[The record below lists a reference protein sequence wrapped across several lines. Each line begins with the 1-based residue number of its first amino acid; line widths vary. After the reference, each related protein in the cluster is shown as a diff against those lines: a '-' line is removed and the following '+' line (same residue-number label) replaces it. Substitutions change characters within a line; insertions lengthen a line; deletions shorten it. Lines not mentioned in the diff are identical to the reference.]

1 MSEVAEVVTGR
12 SHLARYRVAAFF
24 FDLLFFYPIL
34 RTGAFLAASV
44 RGERFG
50 ADEFSLIALLFL
62 VVAVLHHER
71 SGKAQRFRSPGE
83 RIVGYTETGE
93 IVSPVARRRWLL
105 MIVVG
110 SLLFTVETPR
120 VTDFVENETLLTVK
134 QQASADS
141 PRPLASDAEEIAN
154 AFVGSA
160 IILPLYLFAA
170 LRIARGSRGWLAL
183 PFVTYLSGFIINIGS
198 PAMFFQ
204 GLFLTLT
211 VAAFFYYREEKP

>member
-1 MSEVAEVVTGR
+1 
-12 SHLARYRVAAFF
+12 
-24 FDLLFFYPIL
+24 
-34 RTGAFLAASV
+34 
-44 RGERFG
+44 
-50 ADEFSLIALLFL
+50 
-62 VVAVLHHER
+62 
-71 SGKAQRFRSPGE
+71 
-83 RIVGYTETGE
+83 
-93 IVSPVARRRWLL
+93 

-120 VTDFVENETLLTVK
+120 VTDFVENESWLTVE

-141 PRPLASDAEEIAN
+141 PRPLASDTKEIAN

-170 LRIARGSRGWLAL
+170 LRIASGSRGWLAL

-204 GLFLTLT
+204 GLFLALT
-211 VAAFFYYREEKP
+211 VAAFFYYREENP